1 MCKCLHNYII
11 MLRKFADPSEKTG
24 WSKSFKFLQ
33 KFYTE
38 SDDLMLIT
46 PLTLHALNVTN
57 SLLLHVL
64 QHLATEQQRMKEK
77 KEKMHLTKQG
87 MFITITIP
95 HRLTGMC

>member
-1 MCKCLHNYII
+1 MHKRLCNYIV

-33 KFYTE
+33 KFYTK
-38 SDDLMLIT
+38 SDNLMLIM
-46 PLTLHALNVTN
+46 PLALCALNITD

-95 HRLTGMC
+95 HHLTGMC